1 MISIKNESNNPY
13 FNLALEEYALKYLD
27 LNEDIIIMWQN
38 EPTVVIGRNQN
49 TIEEINS
56 KFIKEN
62 DINVVRRLSGGGA
75 VFHDLGN
82 LNFTFITSSHE
93 NSVNNFKK
101 FTKPVIDALHKLGV
115 NAEFSGRNDITVDSK
130 KVSGNAQYYY
140 KDKMLHHGTILF
152 DANLDILKDVLNVK
166 LDKIES
172 KGIKSVRSRVSNIY
186 PYLEE
191 KMSVTEFK
199 DTILKFMLGTDDIES
214 NQYILTDEDL
224 SKINKIMEERYLTWE
239 WVYGESPN
247 FNLQK
252 TRRFAG
258 GNLDLRLDVQN
269 GIIKQCKI
277 YGDFFGQNE
286 LSELEELLVD
296 SKFDEQAI
304 RNILHSINFDEYFYG
319 ITIDD
324 FIDCMF
330 Y

>member
-224 SKINKIMEERYLTWE
+224 SKINKMMEERYLTWE

-296 SKFDEQAI
+296 SKFEEQAI

-319 ITIDD
+319 ITIDN

>member
-224 SKINKIMEERYLTWE
+224 SKINKMMEERYLTWE

-296 SKFDEQAI
+296 SKFEEQAI